1 MYLIWAY
8 HTSEDGEDPANFP
21 QHSKQGVSDVEY
33 EIVPGNLGTTER
45 PSTPA
50 VIVAPTSGAAA
61 VGVNSTSVIKA
72 TTAAPKASV
81 STTTPPEKT
90 TSPGTEKTT
99 VSSQGGRVCVGA
111 LSGVLLAATLSFLSI
126 NL

>member
-45 PSTPA
+45 PPAPA
-50 VIVAPTSGAAA
+50 VTVAPTSGAAA
-61 VGVNSTSVIKA
+61 VG
-72 TTAAPKASV
+72 
-81 STTTPPEKT
+81 
-90 TSPGTEKTT
+90 GGLG
-99 VSSQGGRVCVGA
+99 SS
-111 LSGVLLAATLSFLSI
+111 LVLAVVLCIMGSH